1 MENSSNFSELIKTN
15 KIWAIGSLHS
25 SLDSFQ
31 SIKKYILSNFEL
43 GDKLI
48 FLGNLIGFRDKSKE
62 IIDEVLQLRFNLMA
76 KYQLKHSDIVF
87 LRGAQEEM
95 FSKLLQL
102 HIAPNPTEILN
113 WIFSHGVD
121 QTIISYGFNP
131 DEFRKIALQGTIQI
145 NKLTTKLN
153 YEISSN
159 PGHKEFFSNLK
170 HAAYTETKD
179 VLFVNRG
186 VDLSRPLSAQND
198 CFWWGYQNF
207 SQINKPYLS
216 FKRIVRGYQSNHH
229 NDIENSKTS
238 VLCTLFKQPLDNK
251 KILAGIFSK
260 NGEANIDFV
269 KQVAKTVGENLN
281 MYKVICML

>member
-1 MENSSNFSELIKTN
+1 MSNKTKFLEFKNAN

-31 SIKKYILSNFEL
+31 SIKKYILSNFNH

-48 FLGNLIGFRDKSKE
+48 FLGNIIGFGSNSKE
-62 IIDEVLQLRFNLMA
+62 TISEVLRLRFDLMA
-76 KYQLKHSDIVF
+76 KFNLNNEDIVF

-102 HIAPNPTEILN
+102 QIAPNPLEIIE
-113 WIFSHGVD
+113 WIFGHGVD
-121 QTIISYGFNP
+121 KTITSYGFDP
-131 DEFRKIALQGTIQI
+131 DEFRNIASQGTIQI
-145 NKLTTKLN
+145 NKLTSRLN
-153 YEISSN
+153 YKISLA

-170 HAAYTETKD
+170 HAAYSDTKK

-186 VDLSRPLSAQND
+186 VDISRPLSAQYD

-207 SQINKPYLS
+207 SQVDEPYNT
-216 FKRIVRGYQSNHH
+216 FKRIVRGYQSNTH
-229 NDIENSKTS
+229 NDIENSKS
-238 VLCTLFKQPLDNK
+238 KVLCTLFKQPLKSK

-260 NGEANIDFV
+260 NGDILELFES
-269 KQVAKTVGENLN
+269 K
-281 MYKVICML
+281 